1 MQGMTKRSG
10 ASFSLL
16 VFRPS
21 VEKYKYKIEAFY
33 LVFVANIN
41 LLQ

>member
-1 MQGMTKRSG
+1 MQGMTERSG

-21 VEKYKYKIEAFY
+21 VEKES
-33 LVFVANIN
+33 LS
-41 LLQ
+41 LT